1 MKTLISIII
10 FLIYTLPAFCQE
22 GTRFETLSFK
32 EALAKAK
39 SGNKLIFMDCYT
51 SWCGPCQFMSQT
63 IFPKKEVGNFF
74 NANFIN
80 VKYDMEKGEGPEL
93 QKKYDV
99 QEYGGAHS

>member
-51 SWCGPCQFMSQT
+51 SSWWPLPVHEPNHFSQKRSRQF
-63 IFPKKEVGNFF
+63 
-74 NANFIN
+74 
-80 VKYDMEKGEGPEL
+80 L
-93 QKKYDV
+93 
-99 QEYGGAHS
+99 